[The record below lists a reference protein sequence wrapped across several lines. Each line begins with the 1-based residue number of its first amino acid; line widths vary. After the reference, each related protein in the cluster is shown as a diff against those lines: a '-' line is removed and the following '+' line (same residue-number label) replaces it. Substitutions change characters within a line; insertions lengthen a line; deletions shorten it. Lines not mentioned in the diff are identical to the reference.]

1 MGGRGL
7 CIIETV
13 IIDGRRRTIYNGT
26 AIIDRRWC
34 NYNSTEIADG
44 RGLSIFYNGTVII
57 DGRDSLACN
66 IYNSPE
72 NIDKNGGTDL

>member
-1 MGGRGL
+1 MG
-7 CIIETV
+7 
-13 IIDGRRRTIYNGT
+13 
-26 AIIDRRWC
+26 
-34 NYNSTEIADG
+34 
-44 RGLSIFYNGTVII
+44 GLSIFYNGTVII